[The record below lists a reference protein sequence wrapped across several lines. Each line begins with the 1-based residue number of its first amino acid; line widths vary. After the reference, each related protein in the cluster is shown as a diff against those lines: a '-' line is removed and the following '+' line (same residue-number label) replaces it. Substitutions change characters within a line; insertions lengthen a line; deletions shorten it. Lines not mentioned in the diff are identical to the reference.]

1 MEVKSLVQEVERT
14 EKMVECERD
23 RNREVIHRN
32 SVRLGEMR
40 KAKED
45 ASMGASK
52 MRGKIQSSEEDL
64 KMAME
69 RLGELRSEKG
79 GEGRGSAKKPQST
92 MRSSVEKATKGI
104 AKELRKSLESA
115 QEMRSRRGSRLNEDL
130 PMSPAILL
138 D

>member
-1 MEVKSLVQEVERT
+1 MKGLVEEVERT
-14 EKMVECERD
+14 EMLIECERD

-45 ASMGASK
+45 ASMASTK

-64 KMAME
+64 KTAME

-79 GEGRGSAKKPQST
+79 ADGRGSAKKPQST
-92 MRSSVEKATKGI
+92 MRGSVENATKGI
-104 AKELRKSLESA
+104 AKEVRKSLESA
-115 QEMRSRRGSRLNEDL
+115 KEMRSRRGSRLNEDL

>member
-1 MEVKSLVQEVERT
+1 MKSLMEEVERR
-14 EKMVECERD
+14 EKLVECERD

-45 ASMGASK
+45 ASMGSTK

-69 RLGELRSEKG
+69 RLGELRS
-79 GEGRGSAKKPQST
+79 
-92 MRSSVEKATKGI
+92 
-104 AKELRKSLESA
+104 
-115 QEMRSRRGSRLNEDL
+115 
-130 PMSPAILL
+130 
-138 D
+138 